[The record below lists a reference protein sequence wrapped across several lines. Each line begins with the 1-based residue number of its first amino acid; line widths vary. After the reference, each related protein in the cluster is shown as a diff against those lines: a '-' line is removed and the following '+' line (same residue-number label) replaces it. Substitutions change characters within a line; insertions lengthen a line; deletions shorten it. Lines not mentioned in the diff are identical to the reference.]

1 MSRLLAITP
10 ALFAGLLSAC
20 VPTEDGDL
28 TQALEPEPELEGAD
42 AALPLLHERPDA
54 PLLSEGLAP
63 DCPALATDQVDI
75 ISHAELGDT
84 AELTV
89 TITNACEAGLDL
101 VVDHVAMVDHDA
113 SFELLTPVDDL
124 ALSAGESTTLR
135 FSFTPSADFMHL
147 ADVTIFSNDPDVPE
161 ASLLLVGLVGNPD
174 DLPDEGKS
182 GAAPT
187 ADAGADQVVTT
198 GDSHTLDGTGSSDP
212 EGDTLTYRWS
222 FLSVASGSS
231 LANGDINNSLT
242 DTADFTSDV
251 DGQYRVRFV
260 VSDSTSV
267 DKDFVWVTA
276 TDGTHTAPT
285 ADSGVDQNVTTGGLV
300 TLDATGSSDPEGD
313 TLSYVWSFRSVPSG
327 SALGN
332 SDITDRTTDTAT
344 FTPDVDGNYRL
355 RLVVNDGSFT
365 DKDFMWAYST
375 TGTNNPPV
383 ADGGSHQTGV
393 PNETFVMDAS
403 GSSDPDGDPIT
414 YSWSFQ
420 SVPAGSALANGDIS
434 GSSTASPSF
443 TADAEG
449 RFRMRLVV
457 NDGSATDKVF
467 VNVDTAYTYTYGTD
481 VQDIYDNNCTA
492 GCHSGGAPSAGLDL
506 DVGAS
511 YTASVDVVSTQ
522 DASFDLVEPGDSA
535 NSYLWQK
542 VDGSASAGQQMPSG
556 GPFLDQAD
564 IDLIATWID
573 EGAPN
578 N

>member
-1 MSRLLAITP
+1 MTRLVATTPTLLLA
-10 ALFAGLLSAC
+10 LLASC
-20 VPTEDGDL
+20 VPAEDGEL

-54 PLLSEGLAP
+54 PLFSEGLAP
-63 DCPALATDQVDI
+63 DCPALATDQADVL
-75 ISHAELGDT
+75 SHAELGTT
-84 AELTV
+84 AELSV
-89 TITNACEAGLDL
+89 TLTNACEAGLDL
-101 VVDHVAMVDHDA
+101 VIDHVAMVDHDA

-124 ALSAGESTTLR
+124 ALAAGESTTLR

-174 DLPDEGKS
+174 EIPEGKS

-231 LANGDINNSLT
+231 LSNGDINNSLT

-251 DGQYRVRFV
+251 DGQYRIRFV

-267 DKDFVWVTA
+267 DKDFMWVTA
-276 TDGTHTAPT
+276 TDGTNTAPT
-285 ADSGVDQNVTTGGLV
+285 ADSGPDQNVTTGSSV

-313 TLSYVWSFRSVPSG
+313 TLTYAWSFRSVPASSSLANG
-327 SALGN
+327 
-332 SDITDRTTDTAT
+332 DITDRLTDTAS

-355 RLVVNDGSFT
+355 RLVVNDGAFV
-365 DKDFMWAYST
+365 DKDFMWAFATAGS
-375 TGTNNPPV
+375 NNPPV
-383 ADGGSHQTGV
+383 ADGGANQTGV
-393 PNETFVMDAS
+393 PNATYVMDGS
-403 GSSDPDGDPIT
+403 GSSDPDGDPLT

-420 SVPAGSALANGDIS
+420 SVPAGSALTNGDI
-434 GSSTASPSF
+434 TDADTTSPSF

-449 RFRMRLVV
+449 RFRLRFVV
-457 NDGSATDKVF
+457 NDGSATDKDF
-467 VNVDTAYTYTYGTD
+467 VNVDTAYTYSYSTD
-481 VQDIYDNNCTA
+481 VQAIYDNDCTS
-492 GCHSGGAPSAGLDL
+492 GCHSGAAPSAGLDL
-506 DVGAS
+506 DSAAS
-511 YTASVDVVSTQ
+511 YAATVNVVSTQ
-522 DASFDLVEPGDSA
+522 DAAYDHVEPGDSA
-535 NSYLWQK
+535 SSYLWQK
-542 VDGSASAGQQMPSG
+542 IDGSASSGQLMPRG
-556 GPFLDQAD
+556 GTALDQSD